1 MSTLQTI
8 YNQLNKLKNYI
19 DEKNNVSSSSL
30 TDAIYKIDFDTVPL
44 ISQEKTVTPL
54 TSEQEITPDSPNNGL
69 SKVIV
74 NAMPLGTAGT
84 PQAEKSEVVNH
95 SIDITPVVTNTT
107 GYIEGGSKSGSAV
120 SVTAAD
126 LVSGNQEIT
135 LNATEY
141 DVTNNKT
148 VTASVPPCIYAT
160 DATIAT
166 DGNRVIQ
173 FILPSQPRAW
183 FLGLG
188 QSTLN
193 ATWNTRYRCV
203 GAQYDGSKIVW
214 HNAYKGSQGSA
225 NPYIYRIVNS
235 GVTQSW
241 DEENNVLT
249 ITVSSAGSQTYA
261 GPFMQRQYNL
271 YAVLDNFGT
280 EEVLINMIRSE
291 QDDITDGDLE
301 IINNMLNN

>member
-8 YNQLNKLKNYI
+8 YNQVDSLKNYI
-19 DEKNNVSSSSL
+19 DTKNNTSSATL
-30 TDAIYKIDFDTVPL
+30 TEAVYKINFSAEAL
-44 ISQEKTVTPL
+44 ALQEKIVTP
-54 TSEQEITPDSPNNGL
+54 SNQIQEITPDFPNNGL
-69 SKVIV
+69 SKVTV
-74 NAMPLGTAGT
+74 NSIPLGTAGT

-95 SIDITPVVTNTT
+95 SIDIMPTVTNTS
-107 GYIEGGSKSGSAV
+107 GYIESGSKSGPAV
-120 SVTAAD
+120 TVTAAD
-126 LVSGNQEIT
+126 LVSGNQEIK

-141 DVTNNKT
+141 DVTNNQT

-160 DATIAT
+160 DVTFTTEGERTA
-166 DGNRVIQ
+166 Q
-173 FILPSQPRAW
+173 FLLPAKPRAW

-193 ATWNTRYRCV
+193 TTWNAKYRCV

-214 HNAYKGSQGSA
+214 HTAYKGNQGSA
-225 NPYIYRIVNS
+225 NPYIYRVVDT

-241 DEENNVLT
+241 DEENKILT
-249 ITVSSAGSQTYA
+249 ITVSTAGSQTYA

-280 EEVLINMIRSE
+280 EQVLINMIRSE
-291 QDDITDGDLE
+291 QDDITDEDRA
-301 IINNMLNN
+301 IINEMLNN

>member
-8 YNQLNKLKNYI
+8 YNQLNKLKSYI
-19 DEKNNVSSSSL
+19 DEKNKTSSATLTEAVS
-30 TDAIYKIDFDTVPL
+30 KINFNSEVL
-44 ISQEKTVTPL
+44 ALQEKTVIPSTQI
-54 TSEQEITPDSPNNGL
+54 QEVTPDSPNNGL

-74 NAMPLGTAGT
+74 NPMPLGTAGT
-84 PQAEKSEVVNH
+84 PQAEISEVVNH
-95 SIDITPVVTNTT
+95 SIDIMPTVTNTS
-107 GYIEGGSKSGSAV
+107 GYIEGGSKSGPAV
-120 SVTAAD
+120 TVAAID

-160 DATIAT
+160 DVTIAT
-166 DGNRVIQ
+166 DGDRVAE

-203 GAQYDGSKIVW
+203 GAQYDGNKIVW

-241 DEENNVLT
+241 DEENHVLT